1 MHEDSSNVFLIRLN
15 NIINLAKCANERPLI
30 TSMNICHED
39 KTVSQGAAG
48 NDHEFINKQ
57 TRPYPD
63 PDPPS

>member
-39 KTVSQGAAG
+39 KTGLLDTIT
-48 NDHEFINKQ
+48 NL
-57 TRPYPD
+57 
-63 PDPPS
+63 